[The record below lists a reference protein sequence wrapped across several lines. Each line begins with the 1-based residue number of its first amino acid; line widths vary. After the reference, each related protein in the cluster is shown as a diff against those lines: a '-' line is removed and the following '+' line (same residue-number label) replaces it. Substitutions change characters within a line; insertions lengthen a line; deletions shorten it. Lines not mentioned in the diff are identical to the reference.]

1 MKEQLLQELRQ
12 VECQLSPENLTRDGE
27 ARRGWVVK
35 EVKRLAKIRAKIIEQ
50 LGYEPSF
57 KELYNLD

>member
-1 MKEQLLQELRQ
+1 MKEQLLQELRKI
-12 VECQLSPENLTRDGE
+12 ECQLSPENLTCDGE
-27 ARRGWVVK
+27 ASQSYVIKQARKLRTQ
-35 EVKRLAKIRAKIIEQ
+35 RAKVIKA